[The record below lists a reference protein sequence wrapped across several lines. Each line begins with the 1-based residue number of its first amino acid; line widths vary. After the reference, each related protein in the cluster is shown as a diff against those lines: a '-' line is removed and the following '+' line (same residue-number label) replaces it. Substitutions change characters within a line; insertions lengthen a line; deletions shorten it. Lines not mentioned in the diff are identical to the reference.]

1 VADGP
6 RVADVASASGELNPV
21 GEKSSREFYLRRGGA
36 SSDWLEVRDDCA
48 VACTVRVLE
57 LREGRRRPR
66 WGSHG
71 AVRVREQTLTSTRVD
86 WVSSDEID
94 RSSVSSVAFQEVF
107 SAGAAMRRARPCGMK
122 CALFNLGGA
131 LPPRPLLC
139 IFAALSDLGCFS
151 GSRPAFRR
159 GAMLGARRLNS
170 GWRTAACPLRDAK
183 PVCTKLLGLGRI
195 FGSDRS
201 TTES

>member
-1 VADGP
+1 MADGP

-139 IFAALSDLGCFS
+139 IFAALSDLGCF
-151 GSRPAFRR
+151 FRESPCVSSWCD
-159 GAMLGARRLNS
+159 ARRSEIEFWLADCRLS
-170 GWRTAACPLRDAK
+170 SPRRKAGMHKT
-183 PVCTKLLGLGRI
+183 
-195 FGSDRS
+195 FGVR
-201 TTES
+201 